1 MHINI
6 ARHVSVKIKYVYCSP
21 SGALYWQRR
30 PPVDLVHRYVG
41 QGTLKERIGREGDDP
56 RVIAEKVARMN
67 GKYEAIWEAMRK
79 DERLSPMQ
87 LKSAA
92 ERLLREHG
100 ISPADPL
107 GCPGALA
114 QWSGKLD
121 SKRETYAAS
130 QHVPEAAYR
139 SAFLSDFLS
148 PVEAAAVALVKG
160 EGIRAA
166 DGSRLFLLSDALVV
180 YLAEHPRGNDPKWV
194 AKLREKWALFIK
206 FAGDRVFAEFTRDD
220 AKAYRDHMLTVGNK
234 GRPNKTDTVR
244 RRINDLRAIFAKAI
258 VEAFPRH
265 GQRDNVWEKMTIQG
279 LGQDAKRRSSLGADA
294 TARLRERCR
303 ALDDPLR
310 WMIALQL
317 DLGTRIAE
325 PAGLLLS
332 DLQLDHTTPHIVLQ
346 RHPWRSLKTGT
357 SDRKVPLVG
366 DALWAARQVIARAE
380 PGQVFAF
387 PRYCSAEGVKNS
399 TASAAAN
406 KWMRENGIDHTT
418 HELRHSLRTRMDN
431 ASVPDNV
438 QKAIGGWAGGGMF
451 AGYGEG
457 HGLRVMAW
465 WLRRTLPGAVDEAP
479 PVLPVVPLSEL
490 AEGS

>member
-30 PPVDLVHRYVG
+30 PPVDLVHRYDG
-41 QGTLKERIGREGDDP
+41 QGTLKERIGRDGDDP

-79 DERLSPMQ
+79 DETLSPMQ

-100 ISPADPL
+100 IYPADPL

-121 SKRETYAAS
+121 SKREAYAAS
-130 QHVPEAAYR
+130 QHAPEEAYR
-139 SAFLSDFLS
+139 NTFLSDFLS

-160 EGIRAA
+160 ERFRVA
-166 DGSRLFLLSDALVV
+166 DGSRLFLLSDALAV
-180 YLAEHPRGNDPKWV
+180 YLGEHPRGNDPKWV

-234 GRPNKTDTVR
+234 GKPNKTDTVR
-244 RRINDLRAIFAKAI
+244 RRINDLQAIFAKAI
-258 VEAFPRH
+258 AEALPRH
-265 GQRDNVWEKMTIQG
+265 DQRDNVWEKLTIRG
-279 LGQDAKRRSSLGADA
+279 LRKDASKRESLAGDA
-294 TARLRERCR
+294 QALLRAKCR
-303 ALDDPLR
+303 AVDDPLR
-310 WMIALQL
+310 WMLALQL

-325 PAGLLLS
+325 PAGFLLS
-332 DLQLDHTTPHIVLQ
+332 DFVLSSPTPHVIIQ
-346 RHPWRSLKTGT
+346 AHPWRSLKTGD
-357 SDRKVPLVG
+357 SNRKVPLVG
-366 DALWAARQVIARAE
+366 DALWAAQRVCATAV
-380 PGQVFAF
+380 PGQAHAF
-387 PRYCSAEGVKNS
+387 PRYCTTEGVRADS
-399 TASAAAN
+399 AGAAAN
-406 KWMRENGIDHTT
+406 KWMKENGIPHTT
-418 HELRHSLRTRMDN
+418 HELRHTLRTRMDR
-431 ASVPDNV
+431 ASAPAAI
-438 QKAIGGWAGGGMF
+438 QAAIGGWSGGRAIMEE
-451 AGYGEG
+451 YGEG
-457 HGLRVMAW
+457 QGLKVLAW

-479 PVLPVVPLSEL
+479 IAPLVVPLSES
-490 AEGS
+490 E